1 MTEPGGGMAASRAAD
16 GPAGVRAAD
25 GPAGSRVA
33 DAPAGVRAAG
43 EGVGARAAGVP
54 AGMRSGD
61 LSGDPARGLLVVGA
75 AEVATMAGGPR
86 RGAAQRDLAIA
97 PPGTAIAC
105 LDGLIVAVSSEAE
118 ASEALASALEA
129 GGRDPG
135 CFDRLDASGATVT
148 PGLVDAHT
156 HLLFAGSRE
165 DEVAMRARGAT
176 YLETLAAGGGI
187 LSTVRATR
195 AASEQV
201 LLAHG
206 RRWLGQMLRTG
217 TTTVES
223 KSGYG
228 LDVVT
233 ELRLLA
239 VAGRLAAEGP
249 VDVVP
254 TFLGAHAVPP
264 EIRAAYP
271 GDPAAATEA
280 YVAAVIAEQLPAVA
294 AQGIARSCDVF
305 CEAGVFSADQARRIL
320 HAARALG
327 LDIRLHAD
335 ELAPSGGAELAA
347 ELGAL
352 SADHLGAP
360 SAAGIAALARVATV
374 GAAADGSA
382 AAAAGGARP
391 VVAVLLPTVTWFL
404 GLDAR
409 EPARELIEAGIP
421 VALATDFNP
430 GTSPVTSLPLV
441 MTVAVLALRLDA
453 AEALVATT
461 VNAAAAL
468 GLADRGVLGAGLR
481 ADLAIWDVPTHAQI
495 AYWAG
500 ADLVRAVVAG
510 GRVVVGGRDSVA
522 GA

>member
-1 MTEPGGGMAASRAAD
+1 MAGRGDRPGGA
-16 GPAGVRAAD
+16 
-25 GPAGSRVA
+25 
-33 DAPAGVRAAG
+33 
-43 EGVGARAAGVP
+43 
-54 AGMRSGD
+54 
-61 LSGDPARGLLVVGA
+61 ARGLLIVGA
-75 AEVATMAGGPR
+75 AEVATLAGGPR
-86 RGAAQRDLAIA
+86 RGVAQGDPAIA

-105 LDGLIVAVSSEAE
+105 LDGRIVALAPGAE
-118 ASEALASALEA
+118 ASEALAAALEA
-129 GGRDPG
+129 GGRDPRTV
-135 CFDRLDASGATVT
+135 DVVDASGATVT

-176 YLETLAAGGGI
+176 YLEILAAGGGI

-195 AASEQV
+195 AASGGD

-217 TTTVES
+217 TTTVEA

-228 LDVVT
+228 LDAAT

-249 VDVVP
+249 VDVMP

-264 EIRAAYP
+264 EVRAAHP

-320 HAARALG
+320 LAARALG
-327 LDIRLHAD
+327 LGIRLHAD
-335 ELAPSGGAELAA
+335 ELTPSGGAELAA

-352 SADHLGAP
+352 SADHLGAASP
-360 SAAGIAALARVATV
+360 AGIAALA
-374 GAAADGSA
+374 AAAD
-382 AAAAGGARP
+382 AGRP
-391 VVAVLLPTVTWFL
+391 VVAVLLPTVPWFL
-404 GLDAR
+404 GLDRR
-409 EPARELIEAGIP
+409 EPARELIAAGIP

-441 MTVAVLALRLDA
+441 MTAAVLALRLDP

-468 GLADRGVLGAGLR
+468 GLADRGALAAGMR
-481 ADLAIWDVPTHAQI
+481 ADLVAWDVPTHAQI
-495 AYWAG
+495 PYWAG
-500 ADLVRAVVAG
+500 ADLARAVV
-510 GRVVVGGRDSVA
+510 VA
-522 GA
+522 GRLVAGRPVAGRPVLG

>member
-1 MTEPGGGMAASRAAD
+1 MTRPVTGPGEAT
-16 GPAGVRAAD
+16 
-25 GPAGSRVA
+25 
-33 DAPAGVRAAG
+33 
-43 EGVGARAAGVP
+43 
-54 AGMRSGD
+54 
-61 LSGDPARGLLVVGA
+61 RGLLVVGA
-75 AEVATMAGGPR
+75 AEVATLSGGPR
-86 RGAAQRDLAIA
+86 RGAGQADPAIA

-105 LDGLIVAVSSEAE
+105 LDGRIVAVAPEAE
-118 ASEALASALEA
+118 ATEALAAALEA
-129 GGRDPG
+129 GGRDPHAV
-135 CFDRLDASGATVT
+135 DVLDASGGTVT

-176 YLETLAAGGGI
+176 YLEILAGGGGI

-195 AASEQV
+195 AASEQA

-217 TTTVES
+217 TTTVEA

-228 LDVVT
+228 LDTAT

-249 VDVVP
+249 ADLVP

-264 EIRAAYP
+264 EVRAAHP
-271 GDPAAATEA
+271 GDMTAATEA
-280 YVAAVIAEQLPAVA
+280 YVATVIAEQLPAVA

-305 CEAGVFSADQARRIL
+305 CEAGVFSVDQSRRIL
-320 HAARALG
+320 LAARALG

-347 ELGAL
+347 ELWAL

-360 SAAGIAALARVATV
+360 SPAGIAALAS
-374 GAAADGSA
+374 AAADA
-382 AAAAGGARP
+382 AEGARP
-391 VVAVLLPTVTWFL
+391 VVAVLLPTVPWFL

-409 EPARELIEAGIP
+409 EPARELIDAGVP

-441 MTVAVLALRLDA
+441 MTAAVLTLRLDP

-468 GLADRGVLGAGLR
+468 GLADRGVLAAGLR
-481 ADLAIWDVPTHAQI
+481 ADLVAWDVPTHAQI
-495 AYWAG
+495 PYWAG
-500 ADLVRAVVAG
+500 ADLARAVVAR
-510 GRVVVGGRDSVA
+510 GRVVTRGRP
-522 GA
+522 GAS